1 MYARALDAE
10 ILPGLFWSLSIAEV
24 CDMLESR
31 ARVRQRQQKERL
43 NVANYIVD
51 ELGTRI
57 SIMLGNKEAK
67 INHVWDYFPSLYQE
81 EKELVDQ
88 MHREAELEHVRESR
102 HNFAAVH
109 NRYWKEVRDDGERN
123 NITDIA
129 SSDKG

>member
-1 MYARALDAE
+1 MRALDAE
-10 ILPGLFWSLSIAEV
+10 VLPGLFWSLSIAEV

-43 NVANYIVD
+43 NAASYIVD
-51 ELGTRI
+51 ELGIRI

-67 INHVWDYFPSLYQE
+67 INRVWDYFPSLYQE
-81 EKELVDQ
+81 EKELADQ

-109 NRYWKEVRDDGERN
+109 NRYWKEVRDDGECEN
-123 NITDIA
+123 ATDSA
-129 SSDKG
+129 GSNSG